1 MLTQLCLVSLEV
13 AVPLRLTQ
21 FVQLSEYDRKWQSIL
36 AKEVDEVQIDLHW
49 FVAAVDKQHHAS
61 QLLSV
66 KQVAIDKFL
75 QLCLTLLAQFG
86 IAVAWEVNNVP
97 LVIYDEM
104 VDEKG
109 LAWGRRSLGE
119 TILLHEHIDQTR
131 LTHVRPSDEGV
142 LGHCPRRTLLPV
154 TITYYKFRVHY
165 KN

>member
-21 FVQLSEYDRKWQSIL
+21 FVQLSEYDRKWQSVL

-49 FVAAVDKQHHAS
+49 FVAAVDEQHHARELFAI
-61 QLLSV
+61 Q
-66 KQVAIDKFL
+66 QVAVDEFL

-86 IAVAWEVNNVP
+86 IAVAREIDNVP

-109 LAWGRRSLGE
+109 LAWGGRCLGE
-119 TILLHEHIDQTR
+119 TILLHEHIDQAR
-131 LTHVRPSDEGV
+131 LAYIRPSDEGV